1 MTYNHFLVDIQDKVA
16 TVSFNRPDKANALHM
31 EAWDEMKS
39 IFEQLSQT
47 LEVRV
52 IILKGEGK
60 HFCAG
65 IDLELLMSLNDMK
78 KVSCEGRRGEQL
90 RKFILK
96 LQDAVSSIEK
106 CSKPVIAAI
115 QNGCIGGGVDIAVA
129 CDMRYCTDEAYF
141 TIKEID
147 MGMVAD
153 LGTLQRLP
161 KLIAPGVVS
170 EMAYTGRKV
179 YGSEAFA
186 LGLANR
192 SFGTI
197 EELHSGVTEIAQ
209 TIAAKSPL
217 SIRGIKEVLKFSR
230 DHTVEDSLQQI
241 ANWNA
246 AMILSDDLTEA
257 FKATLEKRAPKYND

>member
-1 MTYNHFLVDIQDKVA
+1 MDYQHFLVDITNKIA

-31 EAWDEMKS
+31 EAWDEMRV
-39 IFEQLSQT
+39 IFNRLSET
-47 LEVRV
+47 PETRV

-65 IDLELLMSLNDMK
+65 IDLELLMSLNK
-78 KVSCEGRRGEQL
+78 LKEISCEGRRGEHL
-90 RKFILK
+90 KKFILN
-96 LQDAVSSIEK
+96 LQDAVSVIEK

-115 QNGCIGGGVDIAVA
+115 HNGCIGGGVDIAAA
-129 CDMRYCTDEAYF
+129 CDMRYCTDDAYF

-161 KLIAPGVVS
+161 KLISPAIVA

-179 YGSEAFA
+179 SGTEAA
-186 LGLANR
+186 SIGLVNR
-192 SFGTI
+192 SFSTQD
-197 EELHSGVTEIAQ
+197 ELLIGVNQMVAEIAS
-209 TIAAKSPL
+209 KSPL
-217 SIRGIKEVLKFSR
+217 SIRGIKEVMRYAK
-230 DHTVEDSLQQI
+230 DHSVEDSLHQI
-241 ANWNA
+241 AIWNA

-257 FKATLEKRAPKYND
+257 FKATLEKRAPKFND